1 MFVLKQIYI
10 NNILHRWMKIDNDI
24 NFAKSAS
31 IFINYGNKT
40 VAKLLWYLSNE
51 WFLKNFISV
60 ISKLKTPEK
69 LKEIRVEKFGV
80 SNRSVHSS
88 SNKSKRFDT
97 LCFRSKNAEFYQ
109 ASSVHFAR
117 IVPSSKTASPFLWKR
132 KRKKTRRESII
143 YIYTATAWK
152 KSFSFQFFIEFLH
165 PRTHISIANKY
176 FFSRGHSWTIDHS
189 NRYEKRKFINP
200 ESREI

>member
-69 LKEIRVEKFGV
+69 LKEIRVEKFSV

-143 YIYTATAWK
+143 YIYIQPQLG
-152 KSFSFQFFIEFLH
+152 KSPFPSNFSSNFSILVHIFLS
-165 PRTHISIANKY
+165 RISI
-176 FFSRGHSWTIDHS
+176 FFREVTAGQLIIRIDMRRGNS
-189 NRYEKRKFINP
+189 
-200 ESREI
+200 